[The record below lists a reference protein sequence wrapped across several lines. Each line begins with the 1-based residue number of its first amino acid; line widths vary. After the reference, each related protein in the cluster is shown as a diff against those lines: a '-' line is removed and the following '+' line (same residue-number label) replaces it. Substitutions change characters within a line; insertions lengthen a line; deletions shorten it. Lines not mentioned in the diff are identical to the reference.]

1 MAMLILVRHVEHVV
15 QKEVLLGRTH
25 DAPFTE
31 RGKEQLALLAES
43 LRHQHVTA
51 IHSSPRRRA
60 LDTAAAIAAAHEMTV
75 EIRQE
80 LDELNYGEWSGRRLH
95 DLARDP
101 QWRRWNKR
109 RSAWRPPNGES
120 MRDVQARMLRY
131 ASEIGGAG
139 PGETIVA
146 VTHAEPIRALLLYVA
161 GIPIDD
167 FMRIDVDPGG
177 VTRMK
182 LVSDAGQP
190 KFRLEA
196 IPA

>member
-1 MAMLILVRHVEHVV
+1 MAILILVRHVEHVL

-31 RGKEQLALLAES
+31 RAKEQLALVAES
-43 LRHQHVTA
+43 LRHEHVTA
-51 IHSSPRRRA
+51 IHSSPRRRT
-60 LDTAAAIAAAHEMTV
+60 LDTATAIAANHEMPV
-75 EIRQE
+75 EMREE
-80 LDELNYGEWSGRRLH
+80 LDELNYGEWSGRRIH
-95 DLARDP
+95 ELARDP

-120 MRDVQARMLRY
+120 MRDLQARMLRY
-131 ASEIGGAG
+131 AAEVGGADS
-139 PGETIVA
+139 GETIVA
-146 VTHAEPIRALLLYVA
+146 VTHAEPIRALLLYVT

-177 VTRMK
+177 ITRIK
-182 LVSDAGQP
+182 LVSDAGRPQL
-190 KFRLEA
+190 RLEA